1 MTLAV
6 LGSAGLLSLLI
17 VAVAALGRRFF
28 WVRQLA
34 FPLYVAAGVAAL
46 ETFTL
51 IEPGYR
57 KTAIG
62 GVLHWAWLF
71 LGLITV
77 FRLLGLYLFDVHLTA
92 QKGLKL
98 PPLLPAA
105 AMALIYMVT
114 AFVTLRFTFPK
125 LDVAP
130 LIATSAVTSLVL
142 GLALQPILGNFFA
155 GLVITLEKPFRL
167 NDWIRVGDQ
176 EGRVVAITWR
186 TTHLRTRDNDN
197 LVIPN
202 GKLADERVINYYFP
216 HPVHLERVKVSASYD
231 EPPYRVRQ
239 VLLDCA
245 AGVSGAL
252 DKPAPEVYVLS
263 FDASAILYELRIW
276 IEDVAQAPRI
286 ASDLRAHVW
295 EEFHKEGITI
305 PYPIQ
310 TVEISRRKPSLP
322 APGSA
327 EAPESHRPR
336 PARLYVAEGPERGR
350 AIDLDGGEPATVGR
364 SRTCSLP
371 LTDPNASKEHL
382 RLAWEDG
389 AWVMTDLG
397 SSHGT
402 RVNGQ
407 PAGRAVLQPFDRIGV
422 GDTVMIFESHSSKS
436 HADRP
441 S

>member
-34 FPLYVAAGVAAL
+34 FPLYVGAAVAAL
-46 ETFTL
+46 EAFTL

-57 KTAIG
+57 RAALG
-62 GVLHWAWLF
+62 GVLQWAWLF

-92 QKGLKL
+92 QKGVKL

-105 AMALIYMVT
+105 AMTLVYMVT

-155 GLVITLEKPFRL
+155 GLVISIEKPFRI
-167 NDWIRVGDQ
+167 NDWIKVGDQ

-202 GKLADERVINYYFP
+202 GKLADERLVNYYFP

-245 AGVSGAL
+245 AGVPGAL
-252 DKPAPEVYVLS
+252 DKPAPEVFMLS
-263 FDASAILYELRIW
+263 FDASAILYELRVW
-276 IEDVAQAPRI
+276 VEDVAQAPRI
-286 ASDLRAHVW
+286 ASDLRARVW
-295 EEFHKEGITI
+295 EEFQKESIVI

-310 TVEISRRKPSLP
+310 TVEISRRKPSP
-322 APGSA
+322 
-327 EAPESHRPR
+327 PEPLESENSPR
-336 PARLYVAEGPERGR
+336 PARLYVTEGPERGR

-364 SRTCSLP
+364 SRACSLP

-407 PAGRAVLQPFDRIGV
+407 PAERTVLQPFDRIGV
-422 GDTVMIFESHSSKS
+422 GDTVMIFESRS
-436 HADRP
+436 P
-441 S
+441 N

>member
-34 FPLYVAAGVAAL
+34 FPLYVAAAVAAL
-46 ETFTL
+46 EVFTL

-57 KTAIG
+57 KAALG
-62 GVLHWAWLF
+62 SVLQWAWLF

-105 AMALIYMVT
+105 VMTLIYMVT

-167 NDWIRVGDQ
+167 NDWIRVGDH

-202 GKLADERVINYYFP
+202 GKLAD
-216 HPVHLERVKVSASYD
+216 
-231 EPPYRVRQ
+231 
-239 VLLDCA
+239 
-245 AGVSGAL
+245 
-252 DKPAPEVYVLS
+252 
-263 FDASAILYELRIW
+263 
-276 IEDVAQAPRI
+276 
-286 ASDLRAHVW
+286 
-295 EEFHKEGITI
+295 
-305 PYPIQ
+305 
-310 TVEISRRKPSLP
+310 
-322 APGSA
+322 
-327 EAPESHRPR
+327 
-336 PARLYVAEGPERGR
+336 
-350 AIDLDGGEPATVGR
+350 
-364 SRTCSLP
+364 
-371 LTDPNASKEHL
+371 
-382 RLAWEDG
+382 
-389 AWVMTDLG
+389 
-397 SSHGT
+397 
-402 RVNGQ
+402 
-407 PAGRAVLQPFDRIGV
+407 
-422 GDTVMIFESHSSKS
+422 
-436 HADRP
+436 
-441 S
+441 